1 MLFNKKAVE
10 EKHGPGSENRR
21 RPNSIQLPRGCHPHT
36 ATYNT
41 NFNYLFDV
49 FKSNFTVGDEM
60 QAR

>member
-1 MLFNKKAVE
+1 MDPDRKIGEDQTPLNYRIGDIMM
-10 EKHGPGSENRR
+10 HN
-21 RPNSIQLPRGCHPHT
+21 PHT